1 MLLKIHTFDG
11 QMLITLLTD
20 FGLNDVYV
28 GVMKGT
34 IAQINP
40 QIQTI
45 DLTHQV
51 PPQDIATAR
60 FHLMNAYPYFPSGT
74 VHLAVV
80 DPGVGSQRR
89 SIAVRLKSGF
99 VVAPDNGLIS
109 GVLSDAI
116 AAVELSNPQYW
127 RLLTPSTTF
136 HGRDI
141 FAPAAAHLA
150 SGVPLQELGT
160 AIDLSS
166 IVQLPTPDVIETEA
180 GLLGVIQAID
190 HFGNLITNIPGERVR
205 DRPWRIRINEAIF
218 SGKTTYADAA
228 IGEVIGLIGSH
239 GWIEIAMNRGN
250 AQNYL
255 KLAVGDTIVIT
266 L

>member
-1 MLLKIHTFDG
+1 
-11 QMLITLLTD
+11 MLITLLTD

-34 IAQINP
+34 IAQINS

-80 DPGVGSQRR
+80 DPGVGGQRR
-89 SIAVRLKSGF
+89 SIAVQLKSGF
-99 VVAPDNGLIS
+99 VVAPDNGLVS
-109 GVLSDAI
+109 GILSEAI
-116 AAVELSNPQYW
+116 VAVELNDPQYW
-127 RLLTPSTTF
+127 RSPTPSATF

-141 FAPAAAHLA
+141 FAPIAAHLA
-150 SGVPLQELGT
+150 IGVALRDLGSE
-160 AIDLSS
+160 IDLGS
-166 IVQLPTPDVIETEA
+166 IVRLPIPDVIETET
-180 GLLGVIQAID
+180 GLLGMIQAID
-190 HFGNLITNIPGERVR
+190 HFGNLVTNIPGERLW
-205 DRPWRIRINEAIF
+205 DGTWRIRINEANF

-228 IGEVIGLIGSH
+228 IGEIIGLVGSH
-239 GWIEIAMNRGN
+239 GWVEIAMNRGN

-255 KLAVGDTIVIT
+255 KLGVGDTIGISF
-266 L
+266 